1 MGVRYL
7 KLKVSQRMKK
17 YVNIVIVNYN
27 STDYLL
33 RCLQR
38 IQEAL
43 GEVDAEI
50 LVYDNASEDRV
61 DRVEEMFPEVQ
72 FSSNRKNLGFSRA
85 VNMALK
91 RCYKPYVILLNP
103 DTLVQ
108 KGFFDSTLEYMEANK
123 GVAILGPRILN
134 GDLSV
139 QGSARSFP
147 SPLTGLFGRSTLMT
161 KWFPNN
167 KMSRRNVIT
176 CKSDGITPMEVDW
189 VSGACMVVR
198 REALDDVGFL
208 DERFFLYWE
217 DADWCKRM
225 RASGW
230 KVIYYPRASI
240 VHYAGGS
247 CAESHIRATVEFHKS
262 AYRLFAKH
270 AKGAQRFAKPLVMWV
285 LALRLLLVIS
295 WNVMRRWSGRTD
307 RHSGP
312 QGREVL

>member
-1 MGVRYL
+1 MSL
-7 KLKVSQRMKK
+7 LD
-17 YVNIVIVNYN
+17 IAIVNYN

-33 RCLQR
+33 RCLKSICDSLEELPAR
-38 IQEAL
+38 IFVQ
-43 GEVDAEI
+43 
-50 LVYDNASEDRV
+50 DNASKDNV
-61 DRVEEMFPEVQ
+61 DRVTSVCARVHL
-72 FSSNRKNLGFSRA
+72 SKNSYNMGFARA
-85 VNMALK
+85 VNIVLK
-91 RCYKPYVILLNP
+91 QGAAPYVVVLNP
-103 DTLVQ
+103 DTRIENN
-108 KGFFDSTLEYMEANK
+108 FFETATHYMDENPDI
-123 GVAILGPRILN
+123 GIMGPRILN
-134 GDLSV
+134 PDGSV
-139 QGSARSFP
+139 QGSARAFP
-147 SPLTGLFGRSTLMT
+147 TALTGLFGRSTFIT

-198 REALDDVGFL
+198 KEALDDVGFL

>member
-1 MGVRYL
+1 
-7 KLKVSQRMKK
+7 MKK
-17 YVNIVIVNYN
+17 YINIVIVNYN

-33 RCLQR
+33 RCLQT

-43 GEVDAEI
+43 GDVDAEI
-50 LVYDNASEDRV
+50 LVYDNGSKDRV
-61 DRVEEMFPEVQ
+61 DRVEGMFPEVQ
-72 FSSNRKNLGFSRA
+72 LFRNRKNLGFSRA
-85 VNMALK
+85 ANMALK

-108 KGFFDSTLEYMEANK
+108 KGFFDSTLKYMEANK

-134 GDLSV
+134 GDLSI

-147 SPLTGLFGRSTLMT
+147 SPLTGLFGRSTLLT

-167 KMSRRNVIT
+167 RISRQNVLT
-176 CKSDGITPMEVDW
+176 SRSDGITPMEVDW

-198 REALDDVGFL
+198 REALDEAGFL

-225 RASGW
+225 RACGW
-230 KVIYYPRASI
+230 KVMYYPKTFI
-240 VHYAGGS
+240 VHNVGGS
-247 CAESHIRATVEFHKS
+247 YARSRVRATVEFHKS

-270 AKGAQRFAKPLVMWV
+270 ARGPQRFAKPLVM
-285 LALRLLLVIS
+285 
-295 WNVMRRWSGRTD
+295 
-307 RHSGP
+307 
-312 QGREVL
+312 